1 MAAVLPIHR
10 GSTGSPEDFGTAMEN
25 GGIEALLDENRL
37 LREEIRVAREAADI
51 TAELVV
57 KQFEETERIL
67 YRFQTANALRRAVL
81 NSASQISIIATDID
95 GTITV
100 MNTGAENL
108 LGYRAD
114 EIVGGQTPEIFHSET
129 ELVNRSRRLSEK
141 WGRTVQPSRLLLEY
155 ALAGRSEQ
163 EEWLYVTREGR
174 PFPVNMTINALRDPD
189 GTVNGIL
196 CIAMDIT
203 ERKHAEE
210 ALRRA
215 HDELE
220 RRVTERTE
228 ALAQA
233 NAELQVEI
241 RERKQVEDALR
252 ENEQQLAGIM
262 DSITDRMSII
272 DEDFNIVWANDIARR
287 MFGRDIIGRK
297 CHDAYRG
304 FDAVCTQCIAAKT
317 FKDGKIHEHETDAVD
332 LDGDRIIFWCTTSVT
347 AWHKDGRPRLV
358 VENSRNI
365 TARKRAEEALRD
377 SEEKFRS
384 IFENATEGI
393 FQSTPSGGLIT
404 VNPAFVRIM
413 GYHSESELVGTVIDA
428 KHQMYVNP
436 RRRDEFQAL
445 MKAHGTAKD
454 FETRFYRRDGSI
466 IHASLNAHVVRDEE
480 GNIRYYEG
488 ILEDITQRKRADD
501 LKIAKDAAEAAT
513 RAKSDFLANMS
524 HEIRTPLN
532 AVIGLTE
539 LVLKT
544 RMTPKQLDYVEKIRT
559 SSHSL
564 LGIINDILDFSKIEA
579 GRLQLESVQFD
590 LMALLEKLTDVFAGK
605 AAEKGIEMIVS
616 VADDVPRGLMGDP
629 LRLGQILTNLT
640 ANSVKF
646 TDEGEVV
653 VQVTRLRQDN
663 GTVRLRFTIRDTGI
677 GIDRE
682 QIPHLFSAFTQAD
695 GSTTRRYGGTGLGLT
710 ICKRLVEMMGGEIHA
725 ASEPGQGSS
734 FHFTA
739 QLEVQPGAAPPRRTL
754 PDPFRGKTV
763 LVVDDNATSR
773 KIISESLRSY
783 GLKVETAA
791 AAADALAILENR
803 TEPVDLVVMD
813 WMMPDMDGIEA
824 LRRMKS
830 DPELALLPVILM
842 TAFGREEV
850 ITEAES
856 VGVDAF
862 LIKPI
867 KQSVL
872 YDVIMNV
879 FGEPETDECSG
890 LAHPPAETQSRLQ
903 GARVLLVEDN
913 LINRQVASEILFCAG
928 IEVEEAT
935 NGREAVD
942 LLERKRYDAV
952 LMDVQMPKMDGYQ
965 TTHYIRETLGLT
977 ELPII
982 AMTAH
987 AMKGDREKCIRA
999 GMNDYIAKPINTE
1012 MLYTLL
1018 SGYLNRTATG
1028 PSQER
1033 PAGQGIPTETPPSAS
1048 SFPDLPGI
1056 DAAGGLARIGN
1067 NEKLFTEL
1075 IATFARKYTGF
1086 VGEIRDTIQRSEA
1099 RSVLAD
1105 IHALKGVASNI
1116 SAEAVAAAAA
1126 DLEHAIREGETELD
1140 LLLNALETAIDEV
1153 LRGADTLSQALPA
1166 TDEPPMEKEGRG
1178 VGEDSPETL
1187 GHSIRKLDRLLLNHD
1202 LSAED
1207 FLTEILPMINQA
1219 GAPSSMRRDLTE
1231 AIGGLRFE
1239 SARKSLEKLAR
1250 ELEVRLNE
1258 PS

>member
-1 MAAVLPIHR
+1 MAAVLPFHR
-10 GSTGSPEDFGTAMEN
+10 SPDGDHGNGRTAMEA
-25 GGIEALLDENRL
+25 GEIEALLAENRL

-67 YRFQTANALRRAVL
+67 HRFQTTNALRRAVL

-114 EIVGGQTPEIFHSET
+114 EMVGRQTPEIFHSET
-129 ELVNRSRRLSEK
+129 ELVARGRRLSEER
-141 WGRTVQPSRLLLEY
+141 GRPVQPARLLLEY
-155 ALAGRSEQ
+155 ALTGRSEQ
-163 EEWLYVTREGR
+163 EEWIYVTREGR
-174 PFPVNMTINALRDPD
+174 WFPVNMTINALRDPD

-241 RERKQVEDALR
+241 RERKQVEEALR

-272 DEDFNIVWANDIARR
+272 DEDFTIVWANDIARR
-287 MFGRDIIGRK
+287 MFGQDIIGRK
-297 CHDAYRG
+297 CHEAYRG
-304 FDAVCTQCIAAKT
+304 FDAVCTRCIAAKT
-317 FKDGKIHEHETDAVD
+317 FKDGKIHEHENDAID
-332 LDGDRIIFWCTTSVT
+332 LDGERIIFWCTTSVT

-393 FQSTPSGGLIT
+393 FQTTPAGRFLM

-413 GYHSESELVGTVIDA
+413 GYRSEAELIETVTDVQ
-428 KHQMYVNP
+428 HQIYVNP
-436 RRRDEFQAL
+436 RRRDEFQEL
-445 MKAHGTAKD
+445 METQGSAKN
-454 FETRFYRRDGSI
+454 FETRFHRRDGSI
-466 IHASLNAHVVRDEE
+466 IHVSLNAHVVKDEE
-480 GNIRYYEG
+480 GKIRYYEG
-488 ILEDITQRKRADD
+488 ILEDTTQRKRAED

-513 RAKSDFLANMS
+513 QAKSGFLANMS

-539 LVLKT
+539 LVMKT
-544 RMTPKQLDYVEKIRT
+544 QMTPKQLDYVEKIST

-590 LMALLEKLTDVFAGK
+590 LMALLEKLTDMFAGK

-616 VADDVPRGLMGDP
+616 VSDDVPRDLMGDP
-629 LRLGQILTNLT
+629 LRLGQVLTNLT

-663 GTVRLRFTIRDTGI
+663 GAVRLRFTIRDTGI
-677 GIDRE
+677 GIDRANL
-682 QIPHLFSAFTQAD
+682 PHLFSAFTQAD

-710 ICKRLVEMMGGEIHA
+710 ICKRLVEMMDGEIHA
-725 ASEPGQGSS
+725 TSEPGRGST
-734 FHFTA
+734 FHFTV
-739 QLEVQPGAAPPRRTL
+739 QLEVQPGAPRRRRTI
-754 PDPFRGKTV
+754 PDSLLGKTV

-773 KIISESLRSY
+773 KILSESLQGY
-783 GLKVETAA
+783 GLKTETAET
-791 AAADALAILENR
+791 AADALANLKHR
-803 TEPVDLVVMD
+803 AEPVDLVVMD
-813 WMMPDMDGIEA
+813 WMMPGMDGIEA
-824 LRRMKS
+824 LRQMKS
-830 DPELALLPVILM
+830 DPELARLPVILM

-850 ITEAES
+850 VSQAEA

-872 YDVIMNV
+872 YDVMMNV
-879 FGEPETDECSG
+879 FGETVECIDQMATSSEPLAG
-890 LAHPPAETQSRLQ
+890 LH

-913 LINRQVASEILFCAG
+913 LINRQVASEILACAG
-928 IEVEEAT
+928 IEVDQAT
-935 NGREAVD
+935 DGREAVD
-942 LLERKRYDAV
+942 LVERKLYDAV
-952 LMDVQMPKMDGYQ
+952 LMDVQMPGMDGYQ
-965 TTHYIRETLGLT
+965 ATHHIRKILELT

-987 AMKGDREKCIRA
+987 AMKGDREKCIQA
-999 GMNDYIAKPINTE
+999 GMDDYITKPINTE

-1018 SGYLNRTATG
+1018 SRYVTRSAPG
-1028 PSQER
+1028 PAQQR
-1033 PAGQGIPTETPPSAS
+1033 PAGRGIPARAPRTAS
-1048 SFPDLPGI
+1048 SFPSLPGI
-1056 DAAGGLARIGN
+1056 DVAGGLARIGH
-1067 NEKLFTEL
+1067 NEKLFAEL
-1075 IATFARKYTGF
+1075 IETFARKYAGF
-1086 VGEIRDTIQRSEA
+1086 SKELRDAIRSSEA
-1099 RSVLAD
+1099 RSALPD

-1116 SAEAVAAAAA
+1116 SAETVAEAAGN
-1126 DLEHAIREGETELD
+1126 LESAIRKGETELD
-1140 LLLNALETAIDEV
+1140 LLLNALEAAIDQV
-1153 LRGADTLSQALPA
+1153 IRSADTLSKALPT
-1166 TDEPPMEKEGRG
+1166 TDEPPLEKEGRG
-1178 VGEDSPETL
+1178 VGEEAPEAPGRL
-1187 GHSIRKLDRLLLNHD
+1187 IRKLDRMLRDHD
-1202 LSAED
+1202 LDAED
-1207 FLTEILPMINQA
+1207 QLAEILPMIPQS
-1219 GAPSSMRRDLTE
+1219 GAPGSLSQKLAE
-1231 AIGGLRFE
+1231 AVRELRFE
-1239 SARKSLEKLAR
+1239 PARKSLKRLAR
-1250 ELEVRLNE
+1250 ELEVRLDE